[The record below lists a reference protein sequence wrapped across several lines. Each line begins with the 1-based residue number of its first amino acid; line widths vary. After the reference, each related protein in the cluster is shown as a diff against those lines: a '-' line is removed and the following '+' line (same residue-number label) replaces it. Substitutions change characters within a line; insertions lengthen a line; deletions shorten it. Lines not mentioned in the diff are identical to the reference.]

1 MAMAMKTSFKI
12 GLSLIAMFTLA
23 ACGHRGD
30 LERPPPMWGK
40 KKVEQTSSD
49 GEQETDAEEGTE
61 PQHMKQQR

>member
-1 MAMAMKTSFKI
+1 MAIAMKTFFKI
-12 GLSLIAMFTLA
+12 GLLLTAMFTLA

-40 KKVEQTSSD
+40 KKVEQSSSAN
-49 GEQETDAEEGTE
+49 EQETEAEEGTE